1 MTVTRSGLSS
11 DEAAARLKRDGPN
24 TLPEPAFR
32 PLAAFASR
40 FWGVVPAMLEAAIA
54 LDLWLQR
61 WLEAAMIAVLLLFQA
76 VLGTMQERRARVAMA
91 LLRSRVTVNARV
103 QRDGRWQLLP
113 ARDLVVDDLV
123 ELRAGDIAPAD
134 LRLLAGSVSVDVSQ
148 LTGESLPVDVAAGA
162 EVAAASIVRRGE
174 AMGVVVATGARTRYG
189 HMASLLGRAQ
199 APGRLQLLTVRLA
212 RVLLAVDL
220 ALIALVLA
228 AAWWHGSLGV
238 AVLPFVLMLMV
249 ASVPVAMPAMSTLS
263 ATLGARALAD
273 QGVLATRLAAVEAAA
288 SMDVLCLDKTG
299 TITENRLAV
308 HALRPAP
315 GVDEAELLRLAAWAS
330 DEATLDPIDRAVIAA
345 ARSRGFSDADAE
357 RLAWTPFDPET
368 KLAAAELRR
377 GGQTLR
383 AVKGEPHSVAAF
395 VGAEIGAVSGAVTA
409 LAADGARV
417 IAVGV
422 VDGNDARLAGLIA
435 LADPVREDSAA
446 LVAALQ
452 QQGVR
457 VLLVTGDGEATA
469 RAVARR
475 VGIEGEVAPPG
486 AISASADA
494 AALARYAVF
503 ARVLPEDKL
512 RLVQALQ
519 RGGSCV
525 GMSGDGVNDAPAL
538 AQADVGIAVAN
549 ATDIARAAASLL
561 LTRPGLADIVAAIR
575 VSRSIYQRMQSWVL
589 AMISRKTG
597 VPGFL
602 ALGVVLYGS
611 FAISPLLMVL
621 FMLAGDIATFALSA
635 DRVTP
640 SRRPDHWRMAR
651 LTITGLA
658 LGAVLLVASLV
669 VYRIVPGT
677 WRLDE
682 AQVHTMTFVWLVFAA
697 GQAVLY
703 AVRSRDAFWQPPAP
717 GRALLVATGID
728 VVLASALAIQGWLM
742 MPIPPAV
749 VFALFVAALALL
761 VALDLVK
768 RLAWWLGRRPSAV
781 TGTQAAP
788 AT

>member
-1 MTVTRSGLSS
+1 
-11 DEAAARLKRDGPN
+11 
-24 TLPEPAFR
+24 
-32 PLAAFASR
+32 
-40 FWGVVPAMLEAAIA
+40 
-54 LDLWLQR
+54 
-61 WLEAAMIAVLLLFQA
+61 
-76 VLGTMQERRARVAMA
+76 
-91 LLRSRVTVNARV
+91 
-103 QRDGRWQLLP
+103 
-113 ARDLVVDDLV
+113 
-123 ELRAGDIAPAD
+123 
-134 LRLLAGSVSVDVSQ
+134 
-148 LTGESLPVDVAAGA
+148 
-162 EVAAASIVRRGE
+162 
-174 AMGVVVATGARTRYG
+174 
-189 HMASLLGRAQ
+189 
-199 APGRLQLLTVRLA
+199 
-212 RVLLAVDL
+212 
-220 ALIALVLA
+220 
-228 AAWWHGSLGV
+228 
-238 AVLPFVLMLMV
+238 
-249 ASVPVAMPAMSTLS
+249 
-263 ATLGARALAD
+263 
-273 QGVLATRLAAVEAAA
+273 
-288 SMDVLCLDKTG
+288 
-299 TITENRLAV
+299 
-308 HALRPAP
+308 
-315 GVDEAELLRLAAWAS
+315 
-330 DEATLDPIDRAVIAA
+330 
-345 ARSRGFSDADAE
+345 
-357 RLAWTPFDPET
+357 
-368 KLAAAELRR
+368 
-377 GGQTLR
+377 
-383 AVKGEPHSVAAF
+383 
-395 VGAEIGAVSGAVTA
+395 
-409 LAADGARV
+409 
-417 IAVGV
+417 
-422 VDGNDARLAGLIA
+422 
-435 LADPVREDSAA
+435 VREDSAA